1 MKELQQ
7 PYKNGMRWEYRNC
20 VDCGK
25 KFIAKNPRS
34 VRCLDCRDI
43 YHKEQVRIY
52 NINLAKERKKAPWIK
67 EARKK
72 LEKKIDVIDEYNPN
86 ICDRIESCVY
96 GGWMGMTRICD
107 FLKKTGHKRPCKAG
121 ECVMYK
127 RKGKDDE

>member
-7 PYKNGMRWEYRNC
+7 PYKNGMRWEYRTC

-34 VRCLDCRDI
+34 VRCLDCRLV
-43 YHKEQVRIY
+43 YHREQVRIY
-52 NINLAKERKKAPWIK
+52 NQLLAQERKAPWIK
-67 EARKK
+67 KEQKK
-72 LEKKIDVIDEYNPN
+72 PEKEKQVMDDYDPN

-96 GGWMGMTRICD
+96 SGWMGTTQICD

-127 RKGKDDE
+127 RKGNEDE